1 MLTSGIHFKNFKI
14 KSRQKEAKN
23 IFNKILKEKN
33 QIILSLSKN
42 YKKSFKKNLI
52 NKFKYKKNY
61 RLIGMGGSSLG
72 AHAIYQFLKK
82 KIKKNFLFFDSLE
95 AEYNKEKKK
104 FTNLIISKSGNTI
117 ETIANS
123 NILEIKIKIFL

>member
-23 IFNKILKEKN
+23 ELKKILKEKN

-42 YKKSFKKNLI
+42 YKNSFTKNLV

-72 AHAIYQFLKK
+72 GQTIYQFLSK
-82 KIKKNFLFFDSLE
+82 KIKKKFLFFDNLQTT
-95 AEYNKEKKK
+95 YYKEKKK
-104 FTNLIISKSGNTI
+104 
-117 ETIANS
+117 
-123 NILEIKIKIFL
+123 KIYKFNNF